1 MNFSS
6 FWFKLQGR
14 KGLKSI
20 QQLASKQGFVNYSGL
35 RSTSKNVQIASEVVL
50 LVCCVHCFVLL
61 DVK

>member
-6 FWFKLQGR
+6 IWFKLQGR

-20 QQLASKQGFVNYSGL
+20 QQLASKQGFVNYSEL

-50 LVCCVHCFVLL
+50 LVLCSLL
-61 DVK
+61 CIT